1 MTDPLRDELAA
12 ALRQSVAEAS
22 DYRGDLDANLCIRLL
37 ATYGVT
43 LTREPGLDE
52 RDPHFYSKALMRQGR
67 EPGHGSRVVTPL
79 DVAWDALIDEG
90 WVGFEAAKA
99 RHRPVIEA
107 AALASLEA
115 EIERLARRV
124 AIADVNLGLCA
135 DEANRLR
142 AEVERLRRIEH
153 AARDV
158 DGMWSE
164 PEAIT
169 GLLLWAPETAETL
182 LDLRAAL
189 EEPTQPTINEYGRA
203 MCACGVSVL
212 PENWPNHLLSQRRG
226 PHRAALKE
234 PTP

>member
-99 RHRPVIEA
+99 RHRPAIEA
-107 AALASLEA
+107 EARASLDVA
-115 EIERLARRV
+115 RV
-124 AIADVNLGLCA
+124 ARGVWTWRYGDRAWRDGGEDERGSTYIA
-135 DEANRLR
+135 
-142 AEVERLRRIEH
+142 EH
-153 AARDV
+153 IAR
-158 DGMWSE
+158 
-164 PEAIT
+164 
-169 GLLLWAPETAETL
+169 
-182 LDLRAAL
+182 
-189 EEPTQPTINEYGRA
+189 EY
-203 MCACGVSVL
+203 
-212 PENWPNHLLSQRRG
+212 
-226 PHRAALKE
+226 AALKE